1 MIEISLNH
9 VYAWAYFSV
18 GPMILIYFGING
30 LIEYRRSSSFIKNLQ
45 EIMGTKPSLKDQLT
59 TWLGYSLAG
68 LIILAAWPVFVI
80 WAGHQ
85 KWKERQERLE
95 DRKPKFYCKSE
106 YLISEVTPNEAE
118 RNSYIVDPLGMS
130 PEIAFGHLNKAWCN
144 FLSELEPTDELWLF
158 LIPPDSMT
166 GKTYVRTKETI
177 QGYARIRRKK
187 IVGEFVFQSD

>member
-1 MIEISLNH
+1 MIEISLNN
-9 VYAWAYFSV
+9 VYVWAYFSV
-18 GPMILIYFGING
+18 GPMILAYFGINVW
-30 LIEYRRSSSFIKNLQ
+30 LEYRRSSSFLKSIQ
-45 EIMGTKPSLKDQLT
+45 EMMGSKPTLKDQLT
-59 TWLGYSLAG
+59 TWLGYTLAG
-68 LIILAAWPVFVI
+68 VVVLLAWPVFVI
-80 WAGHQ
+80 WAGYQ
-85 KWKERQERLE
+85 KWKERQEQLE
-95 DRKPKFYCKSE
+95 RRKPKFYCKDE
-106 YLISEVTPNEAE
+106 YLISEVTTDEAE

-130 PEIAFGHLNKAWCN
+130 PQIAFGHLNKAWCN